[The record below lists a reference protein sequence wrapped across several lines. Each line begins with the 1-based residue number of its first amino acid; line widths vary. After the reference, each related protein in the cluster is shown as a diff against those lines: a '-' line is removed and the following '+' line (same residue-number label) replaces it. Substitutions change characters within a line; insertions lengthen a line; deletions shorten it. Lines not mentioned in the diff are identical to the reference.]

1 MDELRLPARLYVAA
15 LTMAATAAVAV
26 ALGAGA
32 PPAGERLVL
41 AGAVAVTTA
50 LAYLFPVPF
59 GAKAKTQLDTAA
71 VLAAALLLA
80 PGLAALAVAL
90 GAVAAQLR
98 RRVTLAEVAVN
109 GAQTALQ
116 GLAAGAVLGASG
128 WDAAAP
134 RFDRPGALLALL
146 VALGAAHA
154 VNLAAVAAAVAFQTA
169 QPLPAVLRQFAL
181 AFDRG
186 DYALLVGQALLA
198 ALAAAVLARHAW
210 LLLLLL
216 PTAAAL
222 HAALAHRARG
232 RRRVEA
238 RRLAHSAAGT
248 GD

>member
-15 LTMAATAAVAV
+15 LPAAATAAVAV
-26 ALGAGA
+26 AILAA
-32 PPAGERLVL
+32 SPPDGERLVL
-41 AGAVAVTTA
+41 AGAVALLVA

-59 GAKAKTQLDTAA
+59 GAKTKTQLDTGA

-98 RRVTLAEVAVN
+98 RRVTLPEVAVN

-116 GLAAGAVLGASG
+116 GLAAGLVLGATG

-146 VALGAAHA
+146 LALGAAHA
-154 VNLAAVAAAVAFQTA
+154 VNVAAVAAAVAFQTA
-169 QPLPAVLRQFAL
+169 QPLPAVLRQLAL
-181 AFDRG
+181 AFGRG

-198 ALAAAVLARHAW
+198 FLAAAVLAHHAW

-216 PTAAAL
+216 PPAAL
-222 HAALAHRARG
+222 LVALAHHARG
-232 RRRVEA
+232 RRIESQ
-238 RRLAHSAAGT
+238 RLAPSAVGT